1 MKTNTII
8 WIVLGLVVLLGGY
21 LLLSNN
27 SGAPAT
33 STQTPTLNASPASA
47 GINQIQPA
55 APASGNT
62 YISTALM
69 TEQGESGQ
77 SGTAIFSQ
85 NAAGNVVVTIEL
97 VGTPSTVPQPA
108 HVHVGECPE
117 PGAVKYPLANVVGGK
132 SETVLDTTWSELLT
146 GEEALAVNVHKSAAE
161 STVYTACGNV
171 PLAPAPAAPAPA
183 N

>member
-8 WIVLGLVVLLGGY
+8 LIVLAVVVLLGGY
-21 LLLSNN
+21 FLMTGNAGNTADTTL
-27 SGAPAT
+27 P
-33 STQTPTLNASPASA
+33 PTASPVTA
-47 GINQIQPA
+47 GINQIEPIT
-55 APASGNT
+55 PASGNT

-97 VGTPSTVPQPA
+97 VGTASTDPQPA
-108 HVHVGECPE
+108 HIHVGECPE

-146 GEEALAVNVHKSAAE
+146 GEQALAVNVHKSATE
-161 STVYTACGNV
+161 SSVYTSCGNV
-171 PLAPAPAAPAPA
+171 PLATAPVSA